1 MASGRRYDAVF
12 FDLYGTLVDVRT
24 DEDAPAAW
32 RTLRLALAA
41 HGVDYTTERALY
53 TRFESLAAPLRLAA
67 VRSRGRWAE
76 PDLLPA
82 FAGLLRADA
91 DADGDAIGVAGAA
104 GADVAAGIPGA
115 AADLAWTFRRASTSL
130 LRTYPGATDL
140 LASLHAA
147 GLRTVLVSNAQ
158 SCYTRPELTLLGL
171 DRALDR
177 IVISSEEGI
186 RKPSPDFF
194 RIALEREGLDP
205 SRVLMVGNDERC
217 DIIGARSAGIDGAY
231 LRTAISPADDPAASD
246 TAVASFDGADYD
258 GLLEHI
264 MR

>member
-1 MASGRRYDAVF
+1 MAFGRRYDAVF

-91 DADGDAIGVAGAA
+91 DADGVDGDADAVG
-104 GADVAAGIPGA
+104 AAGIPDA
-115 AADLAWTFRRASTSL
+115 AVDLAWTFRHASTSL
-130 LRTYPGATDL
+130 LRTYPGAVDL

-147 GLRTVLVSNAQ
+147 GMRTVLVSNAQ

>member
-1 MASGRRYDAVF
+1 MESGRRYDAVF

-32 RTLRLALAA
+32 HALRRALAVR
-41 HGVDYTTERALY
+41 GVDYVNERVLY
-53 TRFESLAAPLRLAA
+53 TRFETLAALLRLAA

-82 FAGLLRADA
+82 FAGLLRADVGA
-91 DADGDAIGVAGAA
+91 GGDAVGVAGVA
-104 GADVAAGIPGA
+104 GTDVADGIPEA

-130 LRTYPGATDL
+130 LRTYPGAVDL
-140 LASLHAA
+140 LASLRAT

-246 TAVASFDGADYD
+246 AAVASFDGADYD
-258 GLLEHI
+258 GLLKYI